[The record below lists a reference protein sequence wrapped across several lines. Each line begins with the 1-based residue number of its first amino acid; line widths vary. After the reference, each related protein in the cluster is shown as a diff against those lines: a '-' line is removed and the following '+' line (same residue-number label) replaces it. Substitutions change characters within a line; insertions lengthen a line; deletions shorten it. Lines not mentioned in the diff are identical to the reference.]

1 MSSFDSERST
11 TEEEQP
17 STIIQAHSRL
27 ITSIAEALQKV
38 ISHNQNNQHYQKILQ
53 HQAKSP
59 FSFWQ
64 IPSISLEDYLERIQF
79 YTKCEEPCIIS
90 SLIYID
96 RLSSIGHLV
105 LTPYNVHI
113 IVFCSILIS
122 IKFLEDKYFKMDYY
136 SNIAGVSMKE
146 LKKLE
151 STFLTTIKFH
161 LFIDEDEYSQYLNY
175 LLNEKP

>member
-17 STIIQAHSRL
+17 SAIIQVHSRL
-27 ITSIAEALQKV
+27 ISSINEALQKV
-38 ISHNQNNQHYQKILQ
+38 IAQNQKNPLYQKIIQ

-105 LTPYNVHI
+105 LTPYNVHR

-136 SNIAGVSMKE
+136 STVAGVSVKE
-146 LKKLE
+146 LRGLE
-151 STFLTTIKFH
+151 SAFLNSIKFN
-161 LFIDEDEYSQYLNY
+161 LFIDENEYSQYLNY
-175 LLNEKP
+175 LLNEKA